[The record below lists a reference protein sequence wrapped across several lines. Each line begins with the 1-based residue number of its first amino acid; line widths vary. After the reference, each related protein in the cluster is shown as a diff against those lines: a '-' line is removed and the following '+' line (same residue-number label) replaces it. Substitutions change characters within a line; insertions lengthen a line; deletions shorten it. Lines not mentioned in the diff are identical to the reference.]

1 MMREETKE
9 RFDVWWK
16 GGQTDRPL
24 VRLIA
29 RKKDPPLSEDL
40 SALCATPFDFHLNP
54 EFRVKQVRNSL
65 VTHCYELDAFPYVDL
80 NLGPG
85 SMASYLCC
93 EPGFSFDTIW
103 YNEANVQRLSD
114 LEGVGFERSTHWWYD
129 HLSII
134 QRAVQLAK
142 GDFPICIPDIQ
153 ENLDIVSAMR
163 GAQNLCFN
171 LMDEPDEVKKIQAI
185 VDRDFYKYYDAMYD
199 AVKDENGDSAFTAF
213 SIWGRG
219 KTAKLQCDFSALISV
234 EIFDEFVL
242 PALRRQCESLDNTM
256 YHLDGVGAIRH
267 LDSVLS
273 IPALNA
279 LQWTP
284 GAGQEDGGAERWF
297 PLYDKVRD
305 AGKSLWIQIY
315 DGDID
320 EWIRRSKNVI
330 QRYGVRGIYFVYG
343 ETDEKSAKKLIHELH
358 F

>member
-153 ENLDIVSAMR
+153 ENLDIV
-163 GAQNLCFN
+163 
-171 LMDEPDEVKKIQAI
+171 
-185 VDRDFYKYYDAMYD
+185 Y

>member
-85 SMASYLCC
+85 SMACYLCC

-153 ENLDIVSAMR
+153 ENLDIV
-163 GAQNLCFN
+163 
-171 LMDEPDEVKKIQAI
+171 
-185 VDRDFYKYYDAMYD
+185 Y